1 MHNIKYDVVVFA
13 LGYFLQQQRT
23 MEEKLSSVINLLK
36 QASEGDEQYLR
47 CLNLTDGYDYNSPA
61 PFNPDVPRQQV
72 KDDLCEIA
80 YFAAAL
86 DKLQLQHCEKVART
100 ALSYALYVHD
110 ILFDKRAKV
119 ASSLNGQ
126 DVADDALEIVRDIC
140 ATRDML
146 LDVNRQECAKQ
157 EEESTEGGSIQ
168 SGDDAKKESNDKKK
182 SGEDADEE
190 DEEEE
195 DEESEGEDVK
205 EKDEKD
211 VKEEAQQLKTQ
222 YTSSHHRNR
231 TCLVGKGCAGYVG
244 PNLKRHLTNVH
255 LRKNHIS
262 EEDLDRYFALG
273 IDPRKKRGPPRKNK
287 KGKTIKG
294 RWKQCCPEP
303 GCSYLGTYLPEHL
316 QNKHHLKPSS
326 ATHRTS
332 LKIARRFKSLADELE
347 KMVEL
352 EPPISKI
359 SVPSPPPLPSKRAMS
374 SDDDSDVAPS
384 KPKKKTSK
392 TLESDEDN
400 SAIPSAPAKSTSKK
414 AMSSSNDSDVAPSKP
429 KEKKSKTLD
438 SDSDDSE
445 NVIPPMP
452 AKSPGSRISI
462 AKAPSA
468 GSSTPTAP
476 YEQSADLEDDCDEPD
491 YAMKEDYF
499 KETEPNSN
507 RHKWLIAYYKY
518 LFTPSAGFHKERN
531 QLQHASQVK
540 TILAETTQKGMTS
553 YSWQRKRAT
562 GSG

>member
-1 MHNIKYDVVVFA
+1 MPWGLIPE
-13 LGYFLQQQRT
+13 R
-23 MEEKLSSVINLLK
+23 
-36 QASEGDEQYLR
+36 R
-47 CLNLTDGYDYNSPA
+47 
-61 PFNPDVPRQQV
+61 
-72 KDDLCEIA
+72 
-80 YFAAAL
+80 
-86 DKLQLQHCEKVART
+86 
-100 ALSYALYVHD
+100 
-110 ILFDKRAKV
+110 
-119 ASSLNGQ
+119 
-126 DVADDALEIVRDIC
+126 
-140 ATRDML
+140 
-146 LDVNRQECAKQ
+146 
-157 EEESTEGGSIQ
+157 
-168 SGDDAKKESNDKKK
+168 
-182 SGEDADEE
+182 
-190 DEEEE
+190 
-195 DEESEGEDVK
+195 
-205 EKDEKD
+205 
-211 VKEEAQQLKTQ
+211 
-222 YTSSHHRNR
+222 
-231 TCLVGKGCAGYVG
+231 
-244 PNLKRHLTNVH
+244 
-255 LRKNHIS
+255 
-262 EEDLDRYFALG
+262 EDL
-273 IDPRKKRGPPRKNK
+273 PEKNK

-326 ATHRTS
+326 ATYRTS

-347 KMVEL
+347 KMVEP

-400 SAIPSAPAKSTSKK
+400 SAIPSTPAKSTSKK

-452 AKSPGSRISI
+452 AKSPGSRIFI

-531 QLQHASQVK
+531 RLQHASQVK
-540 TILAETTQKGMTS
+540 TILEETDPKGDDIVFLAEEEGNRVWVDWVVPNLKKKGAGTLKSYLTSLQMFLEYATKKGKRPNLPSLSDEDRNTLSDLAGSLKGWWRHITKKTSSAEWDKYLDECEHLLTNKEVHDIMNSEAAVEGRKALIAAETAECVDDLTIAQYCAARDMLNATLTRSCAARPGSLESATLDMFAKAKWDEQRRKKVMLVTS
-553 YSWQRKRAT
+553 HKREEDGPAPIPMDADT
-562 GSG
+562 VFLMEVFIKKLRPAVSDNDSPNGKIFF

>member
-1 MHNIKYDVVVFA
+1 MPWGLIPERRED
-13 LGYFLQQQRT
+13 LP
-23 MEEKLSSVINLLK
+23 EKN
-36 QASEGDEQYLR
+36 
-47 CLNLTDGYDYNSPA
+47 
-61 PFNPDVPRQQV
+61 
-72 KDDLCEIA
+72 
-80 YFAAAL
+80 
-86 DKLQLQHCEKVART
+86 
-100 ALSYALYVHD
+100 
-110 ILFDKRAKV
+110 
-119 ASSLNGQ
+119 
-126 DVADDALEIVRDIC
+126 
-140 ATRDML
+140 
-146 LDVNRQECAKQ
+146 
-157 EEESTEGGSIQ
+157 
-168 SGDDAKKESNDKKK
+168 KES
-182 SGEDADEE
+182 
-190 DEEEE
+190 
-195 DEESEGEDVK
+195 
-205 EKDEKD
+205 
-211 VKEEAQQLKTQ
+211 
-222 YTSSHHRNR
+222 
-231 TCLVGKGCAGYVG
+231 
-244 PNLKRHLTNVH
+244 
-255 LRKNHIS
+255 
-262 EEDLDRYFALG
+262 
-273 IDPRKKRGPPRKNK
+273 
-287 KGKTIKG
+287 KTIKG

-303 GCSYLGTYLPEHL
+303 GYSYLGTYLPEHL

-326 ATHRTS
+326 ATYRTS

-347 KMVEL
+347 KMVEP

-438 SDSDDSE
+438 T
-445 NVIPPMP
+445 P

-476 YEQSADLEDDCDEPD
+476 SEQSADLEDDCDEPD

-499 KETEPNSN
+499 NETEPNSN
-507 RHKWLIAYYKY
+507 RHKWLIAYYKC
-518 LFTPSAGFHKERN
+518 LFTPSAGFHKDRN
-531 QLQHASQVK
+531 RLQHASQVK